1 MHGRKLILNEVGK
14 KKKTTVLILTVHKHM
29 KSFFFCISCFS
40 CYYTS
45 VKLSTFLQIALP

>member
-14 KKKTTVLILTVHKHM
+14 EKIKINYRFNFNCAQAYEKV
-29 KSFFFCISCFS
+29 FCISCFS

-45 VKLSTFLQIALP
+45 IKLSTFL

>member
-14 KKKTTVLILTVHKHM
+14 EKIKINYRFNFNCAQAYEKVFI
-29 KSFFFCISCFS
+29 CISCFS

-45 VKLSTFLQIALP
+45 IKLNTFL